1 MVWRRSMRAV
11 GAAASALVLLAVLLA
26 DFHSPAPGVL
36 MTPAGWRAEEP
47 SYVGGEEARKDM
59 SSFFDTLQDTSKPRQ
74 AEAPRTALHKI
85 EHVLAK
91 KRTELTAERKELL
104 LGQQELAVTAALART
119 TRATADIERK
129 LGLSRSTLLRASY
142 APSSSSDVRD
152 NSPSN
157 SNSNSNS
164 NSPSQSNSN
173 SQSNE
178 HEHPEHAGPTHPGH
192 AETGNVVDDAALVRA
207 SAAPETVSDECL
219 PPKAKVDG
227 KRRRPSASFAT
238 YFFACSKGIPGRAS
252 RFGRAWLWF
261 RVSKQI
267 QRFLY
272 PPSDQSCRP
281 LH

>member
-1 MVWRRSMRAV
+1 MRAV
-11 GAAASALVLLAVLLA
+11 GATASALVLFAVLLA

-36 MTPAGWRAEEP
+36 LTLAGWRAEAP

-59 SSFFDTLQDTSKPRQ
+59 SSFFDTLRDTSKPRL

-142 APSSSSDVRD
+142 ASSSSSDAR
-152 NSPSN
+152 SN

-164 NSPSQSNSN
+164 NSYSPSQSNSN
-173 SQSNE
+173 SLSHE
-178 HEHPEHAGPTHPGH
+178 HGHPEHVGPTHPGH

-219 PPKAKVDG
+219 PPKAEVDG
-227 KRRRPSASFAT
+227 KRRRPSASFAI

-252 RFGRAWLWF
+252 RFGSGYPSKSSASVTPLRIRAVDNYNEWD
-261 RVSKQI
+261 R
-267 QRFLY
+267 LY
-272 PPSDQSCRP
+272 AMETSEI
-281 LH
+281 